1 MDITTLVGHTLVV
14 LTTPEGPILMELT
27 TLELLTTL
35 EKWRTTQVDLFTLEI
50 SFRLE
55 VLTILVEPVLRT
67 TRSALIT
74 ERERTT
80 VLARIT

>member
-14 LTTPEGPILMELT
+14 FTTPEGPILMELT
-27 TLELLTTL
+27 TPELLTTL
-35 EKWRTTQVDLFTLEI
+35 EEWRTIQVDLFTLEI

>member
-14 LTTPEGPILMELT
+14 FTTPEGPILMELT
-27 TLELLTTL
+27 TPELLTTL
-35 EKWRTTQVDLFTLEI
+35 EEWRTTQVDLFTLEI

>member
-1 MDITTLVGHTLVV
+1 MDITTLVGHMLVV

-27 TLELLTTL
+27 TPELLTIL
-35 EKWRTTQVDLFTLEI
+35 EEWRTTQVDLFTLET